1 MTRPMMDDNMQ
12 EMGKTPSL
20 SLQGPIIAIA
30 AFSAV
35 ANLLMLVSPIYMTQ
49 VYDRILPTRSFET
62 LIALSLIA
70 LVALAVLGLVETV
83 RQTLARKVAAR
94 YELAVMPRLISAD
107 DDSSL
112 GIEPQVAVKAQTV
125 KRFLASSAFINLF
138 DLPFLPLFLG
148 LMFLA
153 HPLLGWA
160 TAAGMVVLVIVTMVN
175 EWGSRRPGEAMTR
188 AQALAARMGQ
198 DALGAREDVRA
209 MGMGQAM
216 AERWTQHALTAADA
230 GESAGRVNARF
241 YGLTRFV
248 RQGLQMLVLGL
259 GAYLVIHRDM
269 AASLI
274 FAASIVSARA
284 LMPIEQVV
292 GAWKAITEARRAE
305 HDVRQALA
313 LVTKAQAGRQ
323 RVDLPVP
330 IGHLAVKGLHYTA
343 GMAADAPV
351 LVNDV
356 NFSVEPG
363 QIAAVI
369 GPSGSGK
376 STLLRLLSGALV
388 PSSGEVR
395 LDLFKLSDWPSA
407 QRGRAFGY
415 MAQQS
420 MLFEGTVAQNI
431 ARFNASATDASII
444 AAAERAQ
451 AHEFISTL
459 RQGYNTPVGPGGV
472 RLSGGQVQR
481 IALARALHT
490 EPAVL
495 VLDEPNAHLDS
506 TGEEALIHTLVDERA
521 KGRTVIVATHRTSLL
536 AVADAV
542 FLMDGGRLR
551 LLPTEA
557 KPMPGRGQVLPL
569 AGNGS
574 PTTAA

>member
-1 MTRPMMDDNMQ
+1 MDMQ
-12 EMGKTPSL
+12 MQDAGRETGKASSASL
-20 SLQGPIIAIA
+20 KGPIVALA

-35 ANLLMLVSPIYMTQ
+35 ANVLMLVSPIYMTQ

-62 LIALSLIA
+62 LGALSLIA

-83 RQTLARKVAAR
+83 RQTLARKLAAR

-107 DDSSL
+107 DDGAL
-112 GIEPQVAVKAQTV
+112 GMEPQVAAKAQTV

-160 TAAGMVVLVIVTMVN
+160 TAAGMALLVIVTLLN
-175 EWGSRRPGEAMTR
+175 EWGSRRPGEMMAQ
-188 AQALAARMGQ
+188 AQALAARTGQ

-216 AERWTQHALTAADA
+216 AARWTQHALAAADA

-248 RQGLQMLVLGL
+248 RQALQTLVLGL
-259 GAYLVIHRDM
+259 GAFLVIHGDM

-292 GAWKAITEARRAE
+292 GAWKAIAEARRAVR
-305 HDVRQALA
+305 DVRQALA
-313 LVTKAQAGRQ
+313 LVTKAEAGRA
-323 RVDLPVP
+323 RIDLPAP
-330 IGHLAVKGLHYTA
+330 TGHLSVKGLRYAA

-356 NFSVEPG
+356 SFFVEPG
-363 QIAAVI
+363 QIAAII

-376 STLLRLLSGALV
+376 STLLRLLSGALA
-388 PSSGEVR
+388 PSSGDVR

-415 MAQQS
+415 MAQQTV
-420 MLFEGTVAQNI
+420 LFEGTVAQNI
-431 ARFNASATDASII
+431 ARFDAAATDASII

-451 AHEFISTL
+451 AHDFIATL
-459 RQGYNTPVGPGGV
+459 PQGYNTPVGPGGV

-506 TGEEALIHTLVDERA
+506 TGEEALIRTLADERA

-536 AVADAV
+536 AIADAV
-542 FLMDGGRLR
+542 YLMEGGRLR
-551 LLPTEA
+551 PLPMQA

-569 AGNGS
+569 TGNGT

>member
-1 MTRPMMDDNMQ
+1 MDDSMQ
-12 EMGKTPSL
+12 ETGKASGISL
-20 SLQGPIIAIA
+20 KGPVIALA

-35 ANLLMLVSPIYMTQ
+35 ANVLMLVSPIYMTQ

-62 LIALSLIA
+62 LAALSLIA

-83 RQTLARKVAAR
+83 RQTLARKLAAR
-94 YELAVMPRLISAD
+94 YELAVMPRLIAAD
-107 DDSSL
+107 DDGAL
-112 GIEPQVAVKAQTV
+112 GIEPHVAAKAQTV

-160 TAAGMVVLVIVTMVN
+160 TAAGMVLLVVVTLLN
-175 EWGSRRPGEAMTR
+175 EWGSRRAGEAMAR
-188 AQALAARMGQ
+188 AQALAARTGQ

-209 MGMGQAM
+209 MGMGRAM
-216 AERWTQHALTAADA
+216 AARWTQHALAAADA

-248 RQGLQMLVLGL
+248 RQGLQTAVLGL
-259 GAYLVIHRDM
+259 GAFLVIHGDM

-292 GAWKAITEARRAE
+292 GAWKAIAEARRAVR
-305 HDVRQALA
+305 DVRQALA
-313 LVTKAQAGRQ
+313 LVTRAEAGRT
-323 RVDLPVP
+323 RIDLPVP
-330 IGHLAVKGLHYTA
+330 AGHLAAKGLRYAA
-343 GMAADAPV
+343 GISADAPV
-351 LVNDV
+351 LVDDLS
-356 NFSVEPG
+356 FSVQPG

-376 STLLRLLSGALV
+376 STLLRLLSGALA
-388 PSSGEVR
+388 PTSGEVR
-395 LDLFKLSDWPSA
+395 LDRFKLSDWPSV
-407 QRGRAFGY
+407 QRGRALGY
-415 MAQQS
+415 MAQQT
-420 MLFEGTVAQNI
+420 MLFDGTVAQNI
-431 ARFNASATDASII
+431 ARFDATATDASII

-451 AHEFISTL
+451 AHDFIATL
-459 RQGYNTPVGPGGV
+459 PQGYNTPVGPGGV

-506 TGEEALIHTLVDERA
+506 TGEEALICTLADQRA
-521 KGRTVIVATHRTSLL
+521 KGRAVVVATHRTSLL
-536 AVADAV
+536 AIADSV
-542 FLMDGGRLR
+542 YLMEGGRLR
-551 LLPTEA
+551 PLPVQA
-557 KPMPGRGQVLPL
+557 KPVPGRGQVLPL
-569 AGNGS
+569 AGNGV